1 VDHLNPWAR
10 VARAVLAAVFAST
23 AGLPTAV
30 HADGVGTSDFFLGA
44 GSGHQ
49 QGQFSGAIDVPSL
62 LGADRFY
69 NAGLTGTNAV
79 AANIE
84 AGYIWNGHETLEHVT
99 YIPTFPGA
107 AGEVD
112 RHATWIGMVIA
123 GRPGGANPGDHQ
135 RGMAPGAQLVSGAIA
150 TGWTGTRYS
159 GNFQPNFDSIQTI
172 GPYRAA
178 FITGAPI
185 AGGSRTADVINS
197 SYNGHDDFAGTN
209 TLAGTLDAL
218 INENPR
224 TLLTLAVGNT
234 VSPGGAGPNRVLFP
248 ASGYNNLSVAALTSN
263 GGLYNLPSNFTNG
276 GPNDYFDPV
285 SGTVAAVRQVVD
297 IAAPGERFATA
308 YYGGETGG
316 NGPSV
321 GGDANDP
328 AGGPDWYTRSVSG
341 TSFSTP
347 TVAGGAAL
355 LYDAAYARLS
365 ATPDARDSRVVKAVL
380 MNSADKTLDWDNGQ
394 ALHPNGNGGVL
405 TTRGVDDRVGAGR
418 MNLGRAFGQYLSGT
432 TDLMGTSHG
441 SLGTVNPIGW
451 DFGEV
456 AQGTTND
463 YLINGTLQAGS
474 PFTATLTW
482 FRDRSTVG
490 ETQFSDNSFDDL
502 DLELWSTSAGAPVS
516 LVSQSSSRYNNTEHF
531 TFNIP
536 ATGEYVLRVRWT
548 DEVFDVVS
556 DVNAEHYGLAWAANV
571 PEPST
576 FFLLAM
582 ALVAFSRVR
591 GRPPVD
597 SNRCSPTD

>member
-1 VDHLNPWAR
+1 
-10 VARAVLAAVFAST
+10 VAISAVASCVST
-23 AGLPTAV
+23 AT
-30 HADGVGTSDFFLGA
+30 HADVVGTSDFFLGA

-49 QGQFSGAIDVPSL
+49 QGQFSGAINVQSL

-69 NAGLTGTNAV
+69 ADGFTGSNTV
-79 AANIE
+79 VANIE
-84 AGYIWNGHETLEHVT
+84 AGYIWNGHETLNHVS
-99 YIPTFPGA
+99 YIPTSPGA

-112 RHATWIGMVIA
+112 RHATWVGMVLA
-123 GRPGGANPGDHQ
+123 GRPGGANPGDYQ
-135 RGMAPGAQLVSGAIA
+135 RGMAYGAQVASGSIA

-159 GNFQPNFDSIQTI
+159 GGFQPNFDSIQTI

-178 FITGAPI
+178 FITGVVA
-185 AGGSRTADVINS
+185 AASGMRTADVINS
-197 SYNGHDDFAGTN
+197 SYNGSGDFSGSN
-209 TLAGTLDAL
+209 TLSGTLDAL

-234 VSPGGAGPNRVLFP
+234 TSPNGIGPNRVLFP
-248 ASGYNNLSVAALTSN
+248 ASAYNNLSVASLTSN
-263 GGLYNLPSNFTNG
+263 GGLYNLPSNFTNS

-285 SGTVAAVRQVVD
+285 SGTVGAVRQVVD
-297 IAAPGERFATA
+297 IAAPGEGFATA

-321 GGDANDP
+321 GGAANGP

-347 TVAGGAAL
+347 TAAGGATL

-365 ATPDARDSRVVKAVL
+365 TTPDARDSRVVKAVL
-380 MNSADKTLDWDNGQ
+380 MNSADKTMGWDNGQ
-394 ALHPNGNGGVL
+394 TAHPNGNGGVL

-418 MNLGRAFGQYLSGT
+418 MNLGRAFGQFLNGT
-432 TDLMGTSHG
+432 TDLAGTSHG
-441 SLGTVNPIGW
+441 SLGSVNPIGW

-463 YLINGTLQAGS
+463 YLINGVLQAGS
-474 PFTATLTW
+474 PITATLTW

-490 ETQFSDNSFDDL
+490 ETQFADNSFDDL
-502 DLELWSTSAGAPVS
+502 DLELWSASGGAPLG

-536 ATGEYVLRVRWT
+536 ATGEYMLRVRWT
-548 DEVFDVVS
+548 DELFDVVS
-556 DVNAEHYGLAWAANV
+556 DANAEHYGLAWAANV
-571 PEPST
+571 PEPAT
-576 FFLLAM
+576 VFMLAM
-582 ALVAFSRVR
+582 AAVAVCCFR
-591 GRPPVD
+591 GHPR
-597 SNRCSPTD
+597 RA